1 VANVALVPE
10 LDQPLPK
17 VESDEGMLSWV
28 ASVDHKQIGI
38 MYLIATLFFFVVGG
52 FEAELMRIQLARPEN
67 GFLSPAAYNQIFTM
81 HGTTMVFLVV
91 MPMLIGFGNYLVPLM
106 IGARDMAFPRLNA
119 LSFWLLI
126 FGGLLLYYSFIG
138 GGAPDAG
145 WFSYAPLSERA
156 FSFTSG
162 LDYWSLGLLTTG
174 IGTVLAGINLIVTI
188 LTQRAPG
195 MSIKRLPLFVWMTL
209 VNSVL
214 IIFALPILNASLVM
228 LLADRQLDAHFFTPA
243 SGGSAIL
250 WQHYFWGFGH
260 PEVYIMVLPAFGII
274 SEVIPVFS
282 RKPIYGYG
290 FVAGSTLG
298 IAFLSFAV
306 WAHHMFAVG
315 LGRGADIIFAGASML
330 IAVPTGIK
338 IFNWVATMWGGA
350 IRFTTAMCFA
360 IAFLILFTIGG
371 ISGVSFAVVP
381 TDWQTTDTYY
391 VVAHFHYVLFGGTL
405 FAIFAGIYY
414 WFPKATG
421 KMLSEK
427 SGKWVFWLMFLGFNL
442 TFGVQHILGVLGMP
456 RRVFTYPDL
465 PWWGALNLAST
476 IGALVLGLAVIV
488 FFWDVIASLHHGA
501 VAGDNPWQA
510 WTLEWA
516 TTSPPPI
523 HNFDRLPPI
532 RSRRPLWDV
541 AHPENPD
548 WKRGK
553 NQKGAAD
560 SEEIGIDKN
569 LQGTAL
575 FLASE
580 AVFFVLLILAF
591 VYYHK
596 NFFNASSGAPPN
608 AGRVLDPVRTGIYT
622 ICLLAS
628 SATIWWAGHSL
639 KRGNQRMMRLSL
651 FATVV
656 LGAVF
661 LYGQGREYQR
671 LIGEN
676 VTISRNLFGST
687 FFTLTGF
694 HGLHVFMGLVAI
706 AILFGL
712 ALAGAFKKPHSVAI
726 EAISL
731 YWHFVDVVWIVIFA
745 TVYLWARV

>member
-1 VANVALVPE
+1 MANVALVPE

-17 VESDEGMLSWV
+17 VESDEGLLSWV

-52 FEAELMRIQLARPEN
+52 FEAELMRIQLAKPEN
-67 GFLSPAAYNQIFTM
+67 SFLSPAAYNQIFTM

-106 IGARDMAFPRLNA
+106 IGARDMAFPRMNA

-162 LDYWSLGLLTTG
+162 LDYWALGLLTTG

-188 LTQRAPG
+188 LARRAPG
-195 MSIKRLPLFVWMTL
+195 LSIKRLPLFVWMTL

-315 LGRGADIIFAGASML
+315 LGRGADIIFSGASML

-350 IRFTTAMCFA
+350 IRFTTSMCFA
-360 IAFLILFTIGG
+360 IAFLVLFTIGG

-381 TDWQTTDTYY
+381 TDWQTTDTYF
-391 VVAHFHYVLFGGTL
+391 VVAHMHYVLFGGTL

-427 SGKWVFWLMFLGFNL
+427 LGKWVFGLMFIGFNL
-442 TFGVQHILGVLGMP
+442 TFGVQHILGILGMP
-456 RRVFTYPDL
+456 RRVFTYPNL

-476 IGALVLGLAVIV
+476 IGALTIALSVIV
-488 FFWDVIASLHHGA
+488 FFCDVITSLHHGA

-553 NQKGAAD
+553 SQQGAAD
-560 SEEIGIDKN
+560 TEEIGIN
-569 LQGTAL
+569 TNIQGTAL

-591 VYYHK
+591 IYYHK
-596 NFFNASSGAPPN
+596 NFFNESSGSPPN
-608 AGRVLDPVRTGIYT
+608 AGRVLDPVKTGIYT
-622 ICLLAS
+622 VCLLAS
-628 SATIWWAGHSL
+628 SLTIWWAGHSL

-651 FATVV
+651 FATVI
-656 LGAVF
+656 LGAIF
-661 LYGQGREYQR
+661 LYGQGREYQH
-671 LIGEN
+671 LISQN

-706 AILFGL
+706 TILFGL